1 MLEVSVVRPL
11 EDNTG
16 RQWGVL
22 FGDVS
27 FPDYS
32 DTVFLSYQYLSLLC
46 LEMSCCIHSLA
57 L

>member
-22 FGDVS
+22 FGDMS